1 MTDIF
6 YWTGLV
12 AIFTVAFI
20 AGQITTPEQTLKPVP
35 IKIQGPL
42 N

>member
-12 AIFTVAFI
+12 AIFALALI
-20 AGQITTPEQTLKPVP
+20 AGKMSAPEHPLKPAQIQIEDP
-35 IKIQGPL
+35 I

>member
-1 MTDIF
+1 MTDTF
-6 YWTGLV
+6 YWTGLA

-20 AGQITTPEQTLKPVP
+20 AGQMAKPEQTLKPIP
-35 IKIQGPL
+35 IKTQDLI